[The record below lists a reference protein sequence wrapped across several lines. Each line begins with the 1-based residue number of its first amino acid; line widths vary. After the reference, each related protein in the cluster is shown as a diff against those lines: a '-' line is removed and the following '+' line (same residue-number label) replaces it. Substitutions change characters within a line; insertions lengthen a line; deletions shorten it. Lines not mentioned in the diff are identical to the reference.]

1 MSVCDFEEAAMD
13 STAVARAA
21 IAGIAPCFI
30 VSNVGKTMA
39 FYREK
44 LGFETEFEDPA
55 GDPFFGIVRRNN
67 SMVFLKHG
75 HSKPT
80 PHSAQGS
87 EMKWDAYVSVPD
99 PDALAAEF
107 AANGAEFLK
116 PLGITSENLRGF
128 EVRDPD
134 GYVLFFGRPE

>member
-1 MSVCDFEEAAMD
+1 MD
-13 STAVARAA
+13 STAVVRAS

-44 LGFETEFEDPA
+44 LGFETEFEDPP
-55 GDPFFGIVRRNN
+55 GDPFFAIMRRNN
-67 SMVFLKHG
+67 SMIFLKHG
-75 HSKPT
+75 DAHPT

-87 EMKWDAYVSVPD
+87 VMKWDAYVSVPD

-107 AANGAEFLK
+107 ATNGAEFHT

-128 EVRDPD
+128 DVRDPD